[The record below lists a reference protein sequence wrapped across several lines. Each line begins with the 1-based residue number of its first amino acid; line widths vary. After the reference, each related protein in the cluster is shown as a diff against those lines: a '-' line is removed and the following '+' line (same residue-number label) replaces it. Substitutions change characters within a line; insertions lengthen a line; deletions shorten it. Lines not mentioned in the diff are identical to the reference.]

1 MREKGSSPIG
11 VGVLTVLT
19 VLLVLIL
26 AVFSALTYT
35 SARADLALSRT
46 NADTVSAYYAA
57 DSEAAGLLDAFR
69 RDTDPELEA
78 TLPMTQSQSLYIH
91 LLREE
96 DGAVSILAWEVVLA
110 REEGEDLEGER
121 LFPEHTRVLVEEL
134 YSLAARPIERFLET
148 GDDDFSFALPGLSRF
163 RVNALR
169 QRGSLALV
177 IRVVSFSLPDW
188 RALGIPENVMAFAN
202 FPHGLVLFTGP
213 AGSGKSTTLACLVD
227 TINTTREA
235 HVITIEDP
243 LEYLHQ
249 HKKSVVTQR
258 ELYTDTRSY
267 EAALRAALREA
278 PDVILLGEMRDAET
292 IKAAVTAAET
302 GHLVISTL
310 HTIGAANTVDRIVDT
325 FPPEQQRQIRTQ
337 LALALEGVVSQQL
350 LAAEGG
356 TLIPAFEV
364 MTVTPAVRNMIRESK
379 AFQLDSVISTSG
391 ALGMLTMDQSILEL
405 VRGGRVSRDT
415 ALRHASNP
423 DWLEKRLSSL

>member
-1 MREKGSSPIG
+1 MSLNEILREAVQREASD
-11 VGVLTVLT
+11 
-19 VLLVLIL
+19 VLLI
-26 AVFSALTYT
+26 
-35 SARADLALSRT
+35 
-46 NADTVSAYYAA
+46 
-57 DSEAAGLLDAFR
+57 AGLPVSYKVNGHIC
-69 RDTDPELEA
+69 RD
-78 TLPMTQSQSLYIH
+78 
-91 LLREE
+91 
-96 DGAVSILAWEVVLA
+96 
-110 REEGEDLEGER
+110 GER

-391 ALGMLTMDQSILEL
+391 ALGMITMDQSILEL